1 MFHENVGIAQVL
13 DIERHR
19 KTTLTEYFETNK
31 VDHEAWEISYA
42 DFPGSFTWNNA
53 TKKWAKRRRGVAVER
68 LYIVSP
74 TAGKRYFLQMFLT
87 VVKGAT
93 SLEDLRIVNGR
104 VYQTFKVVFKAVVIA
119 RDMYDSNDKWDQCL

>member
-19 KTTLTEYFETNK
+19 KTTLTEY
-31 VDHEAWEISYA
+31 
-42 DFPGSFTWNNA
+42 FPGSFTWNNA